1 MSFVCRGS
9 QFVSAVTFDLP
20 QCLEDVRQRNQCAA
34 HALVTHLYP
43 LVIRIVRAHLPRRT
57 AEEDLAQEVFL
68 KLFSR
73 LEQYR
78 YRHGVPFEHWVSRL
92 AVRTCLDNLRAE
104 RRRPEQRWADLGEES
119 VAWLNYVLL
128 AKDAPP
134 DASPAAAREMLEK
147 LLEQL
152 PPKDRLVINLLDLE
166 GRSVKEISQITGWSV
181 TLVKVRAF
189 RARRRL
195 RSIAA
200 ALESE
205 VLDE

>member
-1 MSFVCRGS
+1 M
-9 QFVSAVTFDLP
+9 
-20 QCLEDVRQRNQCAA
+20 
-34 HALVTHLYP
+34 
-43 LVIRIVRAHLPRRT
+43 
-57 AEEDLAQEVFL
+57 
-68 KLFSR
+68 
-73 LEQYR
+73 
-78 YRHGVPFEHWVSRL
+78 
-92 AVRTCLDNLRAE
+92 
-104 RRRPEQRWADLGEES
+104 
-119 VAWLNYVLL
+119 AWLNYVLL

>member
-1 MSFVCRGS
+1 
-9 QFVSAVTFDLP
+9 
-20 QCLEDVRQRNQCAA
+20 
-34 HALVTHLYP
+34 LYP